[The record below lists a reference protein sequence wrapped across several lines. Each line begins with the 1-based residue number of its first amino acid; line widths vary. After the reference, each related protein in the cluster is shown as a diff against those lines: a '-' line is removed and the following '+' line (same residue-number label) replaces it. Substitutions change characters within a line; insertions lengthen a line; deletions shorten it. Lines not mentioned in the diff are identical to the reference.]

1 VDVQV
6 VSGLIEEKDLRFTED
21 DLSDGYS
28 HSPASRE
35 VLGSDTQVSLLEAE
49 TSEDLDSLRL
59 CLLGLYLN

>member
-1 VDVQV
+1 MDVQV

-21 DLSDGYS
+21 YLSDGDS

-35 VLGSDTQVSLLEAE
+35 VLGSDTQVGLLETE
-49 TSEDLDSLRL
+49 TSEDLNSLRL